1 MARSIQE
8 ADHEARCT
16 IQTLEGGALSCCPD
30 GPVPS
35 APGSLS
41 WLCCTADDMEDLRF
55 PATLTN
61 TVIIEVRLL
70 SKLLAR
76 S

>member
-1 MARSIQE
+1 
-8 ADHEARCT
+8 
-16 IQTLEGGALSCCPD
+16 
-30 GPVPS
+30 
-35 APGSLS
+35 
-41 WLCCTADDMEDLRF
+41 MEDLRF